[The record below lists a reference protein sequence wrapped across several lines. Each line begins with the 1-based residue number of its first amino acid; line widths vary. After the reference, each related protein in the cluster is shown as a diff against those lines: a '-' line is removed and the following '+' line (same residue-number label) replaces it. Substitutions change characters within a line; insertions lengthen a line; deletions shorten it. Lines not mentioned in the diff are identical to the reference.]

1 MLGVKFT
8 MPQRYVSHRW
18 LSVYDV
24 TMNTHRMFDAL
35 AIFFTIHG
43 SLPWALPFLSRSVHL
58 YGSLIKT
65 S

>member
-35 AIFFTIHG
+35 AIFLLFMGHYLG
-43 SLPWALPFLSRSVHL
+43 L
-58 YGSLIKT
+58 
-65 S
+65 